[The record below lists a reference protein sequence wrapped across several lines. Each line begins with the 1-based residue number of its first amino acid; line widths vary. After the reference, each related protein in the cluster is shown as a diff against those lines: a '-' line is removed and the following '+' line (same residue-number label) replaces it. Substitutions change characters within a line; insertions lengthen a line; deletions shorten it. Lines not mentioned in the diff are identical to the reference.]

1 MALSGKNNMSALDA
15 FLERE
20 SYEKYMDEKQE
31 QDQSVAFIDLRKK
44 ALYGKVNLDNQL
56 IIPRQSS
63 LISLDGKVRTFDF
76 VADAFRQ
83 LRDNLNARAEAG
95 TFRESG
101 AYFELN
107 ITPRQNSWADAYRA
121 YLDTLSRGFIDN
133 RLDTRQKKAEIKT
146 IRQFVPIFLDF
157 VANLG
162 PTIPVTF
169 MSYWA
174 SRRAS
179 IFQTGLAIDLNN
191 EQYGD
196 DEVSIEKY
204 HEDRNYK
211 IFTREAQNHGFI
223 LDRHAPQRLVVNF
236 TSQKMQELL
245 KLAGHINLKGFFDN
259 AFYTPYEEEFNEMV
273 QFISDFYAS
282 EFSQESSYAE
292 ICHKNGKTSYSL
304 KTRPTFNFA
313 TIQGAVSD
321 LGIDYWLRVFTFIKA
336 REANADMSQQEFDNI
351 VKKAVNMEKS
361 LDRLAALRY
370 INDEFNPLRVEQS
383 DRKPNFVF

>member
-1 MALSGKNNMSALDA
+1 MALSGKNNMSALEA
-15 FLERE
+15 FQERE
-20 SYEKYMDEKQE
+20 SYEEYMDNKQE

-44 ALYGKVNLDNQL
+44 ALYGKVNLENRL
-56 IIPRQSS
+56 IVPRQSS
-63 LISLDGKVRTFDF
+63 LISLDGKVNTFDF

-83 LRDNLNARAEAG
+83 LRDNLNARTEGG

-101 AYFELN
+101 AYFGLEL
-107 ITPRQNSWADAYRA
+107 TPRQNTWADGYRI
-121 YLDTLSRGFIDN
+121 YLNTISQGFIDA
-133 RLDTRQKKAEIKT
+133 RLNTRQKKAEIKT
-146 IRQFVPIFLDF
+146 IRQFVPLFLDF
-157 VANLG
+157 VAGLG

-169 MSYWA
+169 LSYWA
-174 SRRAS
+174 SRRTS
-179 IFQTGLAIDLNN
+179 VFDTGLAIDLNN

-245 KLAGHINLKGFFDN
+245 KLAGYINLKGFFDK

-282 EFSQESSYAE
+282 EFSQESSFAE

-304 KTRPTFNFA
+304 KTRPTFDFA
-313 TIQGAVSD
+313 TIQGAISD

-336 REANADMSQQEFDNI
+336 REANADMTQQEFDNI

>member
-1 MALSGKNNMSALDA
+1 MALSGKNNMSALEA
-15 FLERE
+15 FQERE
-20 SYEKYMDEKQE
+20 SYEEYMDNKQE

-44 ALYGKVNLDNQL
+44 ALYGKVNLENRL
-56 IIPRQSS
+56 IVPRQSS
-63 LISLDGKVRTFDF
+63 LISLDGKVNTFDF

-83 LRDNLNARAEAG
+83 LRDNLNARTEGG

-101 AYFELN
+101 AYFGLEL
-107 ITPRQNSWADAYRA
+107 TPRQNTWADGYRI
-121 YLDTLSRGFIDN
+121 YLNTISQGFIDA
-133 RLDTRQKKAEIKT
+133 RLNTRQKKAEIKT
-146 IRQFVPIFLDF
+146 IRQFVPLFLDF
-157 VANLG
+157 VAGLG

-169 MSYWA
+169 LSYWA
-174 SRRAS
+174 SRRTS
-179 IFQTGLAIDLNN
+179 VFDTGLAIDLNN

-361 LDRLAALRY
+361 LDRLSALRY

>member
-15 FLERE
+15 FQERK
-20 SYEKYMDEKQE
+20 SYEEYMDEKQE
-31 QDQSVAFIDLRKK
+31 QDQSVAFLDLRKK
-44 ALYGKVNLDNQL
+44 ALYGKVNLQNQ
-56 IIPRQSS
+56 IVIPRQSS

-83 LRDNLNARAEAG
+83 LRDNLNARTEAG

-101 AYFELN
+101 AYFGLD
-107 ITPRQNSWADAYRA
+107 ITPRQNSWTDAYRT
-121 YLDTLSRGFIDN
+121 YLDTVSQGFIDA
-133 RLDTRQKKAEIKT
+133 RLDTRQKKAEIRT
-146 IRQFVPIFLDF
+146 VRQFVPVFLDF

-179 IFQTGLAIDLNN
+179 IFQTGLAIDLNK

-196 DEVSIEKY
+196 DAVSIEKY

-223 LDRHAPQRLVVNF
+223 LDRHAPQRLIVNF

-282 EFSQESSYAE
+282 EFSQEESYAE

-304 KTRPTFNFA
+304 KTRPTFEPA
-313 TIQGAVSD
+313 TIQGAISD

-336 REANADMSQQEFDNI
+336 REANKDISQQEFDNI
-351 VKKAVNMEKS
+351 VKKAVNIEKS
-361 LDRLAALRY
+361 LDRTAALRY
-370 INDEFNPLRVEQS
+370 INDEFSPLFVEQS